1 MAELAPRLPP
11 GARSPRATCSH
22 QEQKLARSGL
32 AELFWHIEIISEKD
46 EPTYERIL
54 ERHDIDRSR
63 FVMVG
68 NSVRSDILPVLA
80 IGARAVHIPAELVWA
95 YEHADHDG
103 SVPTLRSIRDLPGWL
118 AGAPRRPPP
127 RARRRATTS
136 R

>member
-1 MAELAPRLPP
+1 MLVTKGDLL
-11 GARSPRATCSH
+11 H

-32 AELFWHIEIISEKD
+32 AELFWHIEIVSEKD
-46 EPTYERIL
+46 ERTYQQVL
-54 ERHDIDRSR
+54 DRHDIAREQ

-103 SVPTLRSIRDLPGWL
+103 T
-118 AGAPRRPPP
+118 
-127 RARRRATTS
+127 RADAALDP
-136 R
+136 